1 MNETTGV
8 FKFVLTVVIL
18 GAIGVLGYFIFL
30 GFMDKDQLLLSLFPL
45 AVVAGLASFFS
56 PCAFPLLPVAV
67 NANLKSNSKLSP
79 FVVGLVSASGLIT
92 LLLLVGL
99 VIAFIGQP
107 LGELLQNNLR
117 VIRGVIGILLLYLA
131 YNQISDKFHFGLLE
145 KLTPR
150 VSTAES
156 GGLKNAYIYGF
167 GYTLAG
173 SGCTI
178 PILGGLTLGA
188 LASGGFQAAF
198 SSFAI
203 AGIIM
208 ASLMFVFMGLT
219 GYVKGL
225 PQGISAVTPKIK
237 KASAIVLLLVGV
249 FYIANA
255 IFKFI

>member
-1 MNETTGV
+1 MN
-8 FKFVLTVVIL
+8 
-18 GAIGVLGYFIFL
+18 
-30 GFMDKDQLLLSLFPL
+30 KDQLLLSLFPL

-56 PCAFPLLPVAV
+56 PCAFPLLPAAV
-67 NANLKSNSKLSP
+67 TGNLKSDSKASP
-79 FVVGLVSASGLIT
+79 LIVGLVSASGLIT

-99 VIAFIGQP
+99 VIAIIGQP

-117 VIRGVIGILLLYLA
+117 VIRGVIGIILIYLA
-131 YNQISDKFHFGLLE
+131 YNQISSKFHFGFLE

-150 VSTAES
+150 ISTKDG

-178 PILGGLTLGA
+178 PILGGLTLAA
-188 LASGGFQAAF
+188 LTSGGFQAAF
-198 SSFAI
+198 TSFII
-203 AGIIM
+203 AGGIM
-208 ASLMFVFMGLT
+208 ASLMFIFMGLT

-225 PQGISAVTPKIK
+225 PQSVSAATPKIK
-237 KASAIVLLLVGV
+237 KVSAIVLFLVGV
-249 FYIANA
+249 FYIGNA

>member
-1 MNETTGV
+1 MT
-8 FKFVLTVVIL
+8 
-18 GAIGVLGYFIFL
+18 
-30 GFMDKDQLLLSLFPL
+30 
-45 AVVAGLASFFS
+45 
-56 PCAFPLLPVAV
+56 
-67 NANLKSNSKLSP
+67 ANLKSNAKSDP
-79 FVVGLVSASGLIT
+79 FIIGLVSASGLIT

-107 LGELLQNNLR
+107 LGEFLQNNLR
-117 VIRGVIGILLLYLA
+117 LIRGVIGILLIYLA

-145 KLTPR
+145 KLTPHIATKNR
-150 VSTAES
+150 

-188 LASGGFQAAF
+188 LVSGGFQAAF

-219 GYVKGL
+219 GYVKVL
-225 PQGISAVTPKIK
+225 PQGVSAATAKIK
-237 KASAIVLLLVGV
+237 KASAIVLFLVGL
-249 FYIANA
+249 FYITNA